1 MTALLLIRHGPT
13 AWNEQGL
20 IQGRSDPP
28 LSAQGRSAVARW
40 RLPPAAENADWI
52 VSPLLRARQTAEV
65 LNRKVLRGGAL
76 RPEPRLIEAHWGAWE
91 GRSLAELRHEGGA
104 EMAANEA
111 RGLDFQPPKGESP
124 RAVQQRLAPLL
135 SELAD
140 RRQTV
145 VAVTHKGV
153 IRALYALAS
162 GWDMREKPAEK
173 LRWSCAHRFMLSLGG
188 GLQVSELNIP
198 LTAADPGDRSGTGN

>member
-13 AWNEQGL
+13 AWNEQGM

-28 LSAQGRSAVARW
+28 LSGQGRDTVERW
-40 RLPPAAENADWI
+40 HLPAAADNADWI
-52 VSPLLRARQTAEV
+52 VSPLRRARQTAEI

-76 RPEPRLIEAHWGAWE
+76 RPEPRLIEADWGAWE
-91 GRSLAELRHEGGA
+91 GRRLAELRAEGGTAMA
-104 EMAANEA
+104 ENEA

-135 SELAD
+135 SELAG

-162 GWDMREKPAEK
+162 GWDMREKPADK
-173 LRWSCAHRFMLSLGG
+173 LRWSCAHCFTLSSEGALR
-188 GLQVSELNIP
+188 VSELNIP
-198 LTAADPGDRSGTGN
+198 LQAEAPQ

>member
-28 LSAQGRSAVARW
+28 LSDKGRSTVVRW
-40 RLPPAAENADWI
+40 CLPAAADNADWI
-52 VSPLLRARQTAEV
+52 VSPLQRARQTAEI

-76 RPEPRLIEAHWGAWE
+76 RPEPRLVEADWGAWE
-91 GRSLAELRHEGGA
+91 GRRLAELRAEGGA
-104 EMAANEA
+104 QMAENEA

-124 RAVQQRLAPLL
+124 RMVQQRLAPLL

-162 GWDMREKPAEK
+162 GWDMREKPADK
-173 LRWSCAHRFMLSLGG
+173 LQWSCAHGFELSAGG
-188 GLQVSELNIP
+188 KLRISELNIP
-198 LTAADPGDRSGTGN
+198 LQTENKG